1 MFFQMK
7 VNFIPIP
14 LISSKI
20 ETKVYIGNANN
31 KEVVISVNKKQAR
44 VNLTC
49 LNKLH
54 QHKQYSLRYKKII
67 TNPLYAF

>member
-1 MFFQMK
+1 MIQNPK
-7 VNFIPIP
+7 VYFHFPININFIPIP

-20 ETKVYIGNANN
+20 ETKVYIENTNN
-31 KEVVISVNKKQAR
+31 KEVVIPVNKKQAR

-54 QHKQYSLRYKKII
+54 QRKQYSLR
-67 TNPLYAF
+67 